1 MNKKLND
8 QIEKKLKDL
17 KIKEN
22 FKQSGY
28 NLGLKLSM
36 DLVSAIIAGILIGL
50 GLDNFFSTKPIFFL
64 IFLLLG
70 IIAGFYSLYKSAQ
83 NLNKKD

>member
-70 IIAGFYSLYKSAQ
+70 IIAGFYNLYKSI
-83 NLNKKD
+83 KKMN